1 LGKLG
6 WVALLSCFNLVRLKS
21 TGASEKYIFLTL
33 IAFLLSFTG
42 TGL

>member
-33 IAFLLSFTG
+33 IAFLPSFTG